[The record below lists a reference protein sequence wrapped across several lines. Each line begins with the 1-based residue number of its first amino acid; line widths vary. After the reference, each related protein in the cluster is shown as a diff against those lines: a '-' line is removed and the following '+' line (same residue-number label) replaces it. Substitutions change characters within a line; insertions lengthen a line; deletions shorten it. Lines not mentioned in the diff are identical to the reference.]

1 MYSIKHI
8 SQYWAYQLVDYEY
21 INPLYPIF
29 LHYKEKVKKL
39 FHFDINSNVQTT
51 RMRKSLL
58 LFFLLIFAIVLWKVT
73 EATEDKL
80 NDTAVEELVSET
92 SESTIANK

>member
-1 MYSIKHI
+1 
-8 SQYWAYQLVDYEY
+8 
-21 INPLYPIF
+21 
-29 LHYKEKVKKL
+29 
-39 FHFDINSNVQTT
+39 
-51 RMRKSLL
+51 MRKSVL

-92 SESTIANK
+92 SESAIANK

>member
-1 MYSIKHI
+1 MRFI
-8 SQYWAYQLVDYEY
+8 
-21 INPLYPIF
+21 PFF

-39 FHFDINSNVQTT
+39 FHFDINSNIQTT
-51 RMRKSLL
+51 RMRKSVL

-92 SESTIANK
+92 SESAIANK